1 MNLQGDI
8 NNPQRLSE
16 LQGSGHHCS
25 RLLSLYFISQW
36 EETWCAATALAPECV
51 SLSLNNFWT
60 IKKTLLRTF
69 HVTFFK
75 LFYSHSAEIIL
86 NTEKN
91 KKNKHVGCGGIFL
104 WNTISPRV
112 FLHYIYE
119 LPLWTSSC
127 PPAWHL
133 QPATLS
139 LHHLIWSVHLMFISN
154 LVHPAHSKFKS
165 QHLHLCQFQSY
176 LKLLSHENSSLHL

>member
-1 MNLQGDI
+1 MGWIYKVTLIIHKGCQSYRGQGTIVPFPLLYIPVGRNLMCCY
-8 NNPQRLSE
+8 SV
-16 LQGSGHHCS
+16 GSRMCFS
-25 RLLSLYFISQW
+25 VIKQL
-36 EETWCAATALAPECV
+36 
-51 SLSLNNFWT
+51 LNN
-60 IKKTLLRTF
+60 KKTLLRTF

-133 QPATLS
+133 QPVTLS

-176 LKLLSHENSSLHL
+176 LKLLSHKNSSLHL